1 MILLYDVRDGMWE
14 SKGNFQMAMED
25 NDEIIIQP
33 TNDGK
38 YNLDILCV
46 SFVFYLHFF
55 IWILKNLVFLQ
66 SHDISICCPPSCCSS
81 LHAFTSGRSSF
92 HSHCFWF

>member
-1 MILLYDVRDGMWE
+1 MILLYDIHDGMWE

-46 SFVFYLHFF
+46 SLSSIY
-55 IWILKNLVFLQ
+55 IILSGFKKK
-66 SHDISICCPPSCCSS
+66 SS
-81 LHAFTSGRSSF
+81 LSSIP
-92 HSHCFWF
+92 

>member
-46 SFVFYLHFF
+46 SFVFYLH
-55 IWILKNLVFLQ
+55 NL
-66 SHDISICCPPSCCSS
+66 I
-81 LHAFTSGRSSF
+81 
-92 HSHCFWF
+92 

>member
-1 MILLYDVRDGMWE
+1 MILLYDVCDGMWE

-38 YNLDILCV
+38 YNLDIL
-46 SFVFYLHFF
+46 SE
-55 IWILKNLVFLQ
+55 
-66 SHDISICCPPSCCSS
+66 SCYD
-81 LHAFTSGRSSF
+81 FGRSRQS
-92 HSHCFWF
+92 SSVVVSKVQSQMSLEECKSWTCIILLGLRAKVQVKGLSIKD